1 MNEPNKLTIE
11 ADGKSAVEVMRKDLI
26 RDLEKTIRD
35 RALSESYKKIK
46 VKYIVEEIV
55 DVNKHLGLGTYE
67 GLSHDMIKEYMD

>member
-11 ADGKSAVEVMRKDLI
+11 ADGKSAVQVMRQDLL
-26 RDLEKTIRD
+26 RDLKNAIRD

-46 VKYIVEEIV
+46 VKYIVEEIM

-67 GLSHDMIKEYMD
+67 GISHDMIKEYMK